1 MFIFIYTLS
10 LLMHTLIHED
20 SKMSQSFSLFIPVSL
35 AKPGICMFVRRSG
48 TLPKLL
54 GKHELG
60 GFFIIHIHIYI
71 WYSPPFQNLPPNLFV
86 YMYATTCQCRAH
98 THTHTH
104 PRARTHTHTG
114 RFCIYS
120 SSAGSGH
127 NQNEGSAH
135 VLANRQESR

>member
-60 GFFIIHIHIYI
+60 GFFIHIYI

-86 YMYATTCQCRAH
+86 YMYATTCQCSAHTH

-104 PRARTHTHTG
+104 PRAHTHT
-114 RFCIYS
+114 
-120 SSAGSGH
+120 
-127 NQNEGSAH
+127 QEGSAYT
-135 VLANRQESR
+135 VAQQVQDIIRMRDPPMY